1 MKYASLFQ
9 KATKLDASVMPAS
22 RILEMATIN
31 GAKALGLD
39 GEIGSLEVGKK
50 ADLIAIDL
58 NTPRLTPVHSGKNS
72 NILQHIVY
80 AAHGDDVDTVMI
92 DGKIVLEGKKLRT
105 LSEGE
110 IVKRA
115 TEAARQLISKI

>member
-1 MKYASLFQ
+1 
-9 KATKLDASVMPAS
+9 
-22 RILEMATIN
+22 
-31 GAKALGLD
+31 
-39 GEIGSLEVGKK
+39 
-50 ADLIAIDL
+50 
-58 NTPRLTPVHSGKNS
+58 
-72 NILQHIVY
+72 
-80 AAHGDDVDTVMI
+80 MI